1 MATYACTINGSAAL
15 LGRGWRISA
24 PANGR
29 ATLTG
34 RITATTPAAVPA
46 IDQTITITEDA
57 TTLFAGL
64 ITGVR
69 SRGIDGNPTTELDVE
84 ITAADNNSRAT
95 RRHLVNVTVAAG
107 TSLRDAMDVI
117 VAYLPGGARS
127 GSQPVG
133 PSLSAGFTA
142 SAWRADEALDYLTKD
157 TGYLWGIDG
166 ANVLSMWEP
175 GTLTAPFD
183 VIDGDGHT
191 DGDVEVEPQRSE
203 FATKVIVMAAGG
215 LVGTATDSSYASNPW
230 ELVVE
235 SPDTK
240 DQTSADA
247 LAASILAAQLVQWTE
262 VRYVTL
268 QTGLTPGMSQTIT
281 LAARG
286 VDNTYLVTEVN
297 TEDYGGVALRR
308 VRATEGVVY
317 KTGWREQ
324 ARSLFGGGGSSARS
338 LAGVVSAGGSGFV
351 RFFVFLG
358 GSASNYVQD
367 ATPTWVDASPMEV
380 TIDTVPRGTLSAD
393 VTVQLRALEA
403 GVSVNARLF
412 DVTAVSA
419 CPGTS
424 STVTSTTWTTVTFTA
439 TLTAG
444 SHRYKLQ
451 LLPGAANKDVGAIG
465 YLL

>member
-1 MATYACTINGSAAL
+1 MPTYACTINGSAAVID
-15 LGRGWRISA
+15 GAVRISA

-29 ATLTG
+29 ATLTA
-34 RITATTPAAVPA
+34 RVTATTPAAVPSV
-46 IDQTITITEDA
+46 DQTITITEGA
-57 TTLFAGL
+57 STIFSGL

-69 SRGIDGNPTTELDVE
+69 SSGIDGNPTTELDVA
-84 ITAADNNSRAT
+84 ITAADNNIRAT
-95 RRHLVNVTVAAG
+95 RRHLVGVTVAAG

-117 VAYLPGGARS
+117 VAYLPGVTRS

-157 TGYLWGIDG
+157 TGYLWRIDD

-175 GTLTAPFD
+175 GTLSAPFD

-203 FATKVIVMAAGG
+203 FATKVIVLAAGG
-215 LVGTATDSSYASNPW
+215 SVIGTATDGSYASNPW

-240 DQTSADA
+240 TQTDADA
-247 LAASILAAQLVQWTE
+247 LAASVLAASLVQWKE
-262 VRYVTL
+262 VRYPTL
-268 QTGLTPGMSQTIT
+268 QAGILPGMSQTIT

-286 VDNTYLVTEVN
+286 INNTYLVTEVN
-297 TEDYGGVALRR
+297 TEIRGGVATRR

-324 ARSLFGGGGSSARS
+324 ARSLFSGGSSSARS
-338 LAGVVSAGGSGFV
+338 LAGVAASGLSAI
-351 RFFVFLG
+351 RTFVFLG
-358 GSASNYVQD
+358 GSGVEYVQD
-367 ATPTWVDASPMEV
+367 ATPTWVDASPMTV
-380 TIDTVPRGTLSAD
+380 TVDTVPRGTLSAD
-393 VTVQLRALEA
+393 VTVTMRALDA
-403 GVSVNARLF
+403 GVSVQARLY
-412 DVTAVSA
+412 DVTAGAPCS
-419 CPGTS
+419 GTS
-424 STVTSTTWTTVTFTA
+424 SVVTSTSWTTVTFTA

-451 LLPGAANKDVGAIG
+451 LLPGAANADVGAIG
-465 YLL
+465 HLL